1 MIISKDKSKKRE
13 DVRKQILDAAKGLF
27 VDKGFES
34 TSIRKIAAKV
44 GCSPTTIYLYYKD
57 KNDIVYALH
66 KEGFN
71 LLKMQMV
78 SLINVESP
86 FERLKA
92 LGRTYINFS
101 KENPEYYEVMFMLKE
116 PMDYLYSSSKEEGWE
131 EGAQVFDFLVVTI
144 EDCQKEGYFPDES
157 PKYLALQSWSVVHG
171 ICSLYITTRLKIVGE
186 ECISS
191 ATEDKM
197 LDATFKSYINLIE
210 LTKNEN

>member
-27 VDKGFES
+27 VDKGFEA
-34 TSIRKIAAKV
+34 TSIRKIASKV

-78 SLINVESP
+78 SLVNVESP

-101 KENPEYYEVMFMLKE
+101 KNNPEYYEVMFMLKE

-131 EGAQVFDFLVVTI
+131 EGTQVFDFLVVTI
-144 EDCQKEGYFPDES
+144 EACQKEGYFPGGL

-186 ECISS
+186 ECIAS
-191 ATEDKM
+191 ATENEM
-197 LDATFKSYINLIE
+197 LEATFKSYINLIE
-210 LTKNEN
+210 LTKIKI